1 MVELSVVQ
9 RLLATVCPYDAEEIT
24 LEKSLVNDLEMDS
37 FGVMDMVIAFEKE
50 FDIEIPDR
58 DLRLFG
64 TVGDIVHYIEQK
76 KAGVVLARA

>member
-1 MVELSVVQ
+1 MADLSIIQ
-9 RLLATVCPYDAEEIT
+9 QLLATVCPYDAEYIT
-24 LEKSLVNDLEMDS
+24 PEKSLVNDLEMDS

-64 TVGDIVHYIEQK
+64 TVGDIINYIEQK
-76 KAGVVLARA
+76 KSGAVLARA